1 MRVTKCVHSKRLSRV
16 LMAEAVELSPPF
28 SAACCHTAHASRQE
42 QPAGRCDKNRPFNMG
57 EFLEIGRSFLAQAAE
72 NASEAKEVKFQATTS
87 GLVTAYAS
95 ILIMSVIPI
104 IFGSFSSAQQQK
116 SQKDNGEQTETMSTK
131 DAMMFPLIASC
142 ALFGLYVVFK
152 IFGKEHVNMLLTLY
166 FFLIGVF
173 ALASVLSPVLRRIV
187 PADLIKNEEYHTFM
201 RRTTANTTIFDLKFD
216 HFDILGV
223 IVAAAFGVWY
233 LVKKHWIANNL
244 FGLAFAHNGITLL
257 HLNSVATGCILLG
270 GLFIYDVFWV
280 FGTDVMVTVAKSF
293 EAPIKLVFPQDFLE
307 NGVWGKQFAMLGL
320 GDIVIPGIFI
330 ALLLRYDLS
339 KGTDSK
345 LYFSL
350 SFAAYVLGLVLTV
363 VVMTVFKH
371 AQPALLYLVP
381 LCVGVPLF
389 VALVKGEIKPL
400 FLYRDTPD
408 EGDDQEDDAAKSSAS
423 KPQDKTKKE
432 GVATRSRAK
441 KD

>member
-1 MRVTKCVHSKRLSRV
+1 
-16 LMAEAVELSPPF
+16 
-28 SAACCHTAHASRQE
+28 
-42 QPAGRCDKNRPFNMG
+42 MG
-57 EFLEIGRSFLAQAAE
+57 EFLELGRSFLAQAAE
-72 NASEAKEVKFQATTS
+72 NASDTEKVKYQATTA
-87 GLVTAYAS
+87 GLVTAYCS

-116 SQKDNGEQTETMSTK
+116 NQKANGEQTETMSTK

-166 FFLIGVF
+166 FFLIGVL
-173 ALASVLSPVLRRIV
+173 ALAATISPVLRKIV
-187 PADLIKNEEYHTFM
+187 PQDLIKNDEYHTSM
-201 RRTTANTTIFDLKFD
+201 RRTTANSMIFDLKFD
-216 HFDILGV
+216 HYDILG
-223 IVAAAFGVWY
+223 IGIAAVFGGWY

-270 GLFIYDVFWV
+270 GLFVYDVFWV

-307 NGVWGKQFAMLGL
+307 NGVWGKHFAMLGL

-350 SFAAYVLGLVLTV
+350 SFAAYVLGLILTV
-363 VVMTVFKH
+363 IVMTVFKH

-408 EGDDQEDDAAKSSAS
+408 EGDDEEQEHAKASSA
-423 KPQDKTKKE
+423 KKVDGDKKE